1 MADFSIS
8 RPSSTIALTVSDDED
23 STSNYNAANG
33 CTARKPLIQPAK
45 LRVRKRRFSIS
56 SATAALSLTGNGWD
70 FNNNKDNGCLVNG
83 EAPNPFLHVPD
94 TRRCMNIRRNSAIM
108 ERQKVNYFQ
117 QGSINRHNNSSHFTN
132 FNGNGLMHRHHHGMM
147 NNHNTSLQDFH
158 ETLRLNSHATPT
170 HPTYTAH
177 LNQQSSISP
186 SPLSCP
192 SNEPHSTAGTPA
204 AASNNRPWSNGV
216 RCVVS
221 ALILFSVTANV
232 ILLFLLIL
240 YVYNKPSNTSSV

>member
-8 RPSSTIALTVSDDED
+8 RPSSTITLTVSDDED
-23 STSNYNAANG
+23 STSNYNVVNG

-56 SATAALSLTGNGWD
+56 SATAALSLTGNGWG

-83 EAPNPFLHVPD
+83 EAPNPFLRVPD

-132 FNGNGLMHRHHHGMM
+132 FNGNGLMRHHHGMM
-147 NNHNTSLQDFH
+147 NNHNASLQVYQDSIRMQPQH
-158 ETLRLNSHATPT
+158 ILHILHTSTNNHQYPPLLSPAPLMNHT
-170 HPTYTAH
+170 
-177 LNQQSSISP
+177 QQLEPLQLPQTINHGVIELGVWSMPSS
-186 SPLSCP
+186 C
-192 SNEPHSTAGTPA
+192 
-204 AASNNRPWSNGV
+204 
-216 RCVVS
+216 
-221 ALILFSVTANV
+221 SV
-232 ILLFLLIL
+232 
-240 YVYNKPSNTSSV
+240 